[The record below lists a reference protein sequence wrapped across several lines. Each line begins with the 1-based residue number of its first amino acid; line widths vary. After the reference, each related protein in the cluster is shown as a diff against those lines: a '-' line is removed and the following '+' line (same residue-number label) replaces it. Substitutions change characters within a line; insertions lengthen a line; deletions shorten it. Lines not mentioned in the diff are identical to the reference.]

1 MKQRWGCLSNQAGF
15 AIFGAVLILALVT
28 IIGIAAIST
37 STSERRTATNFL
49 LYERVFYTAEA
60 GLAHVKEAFK
70 NTLRTPAY
78 ISVMALTGKPDWTF
92 ALHGA
97 TNTTYGG
104 GVTWIADQPIDG
116 NAYTITVWDNDDGD
130 GDPAHDADGLIFIR
144 SEAVGPQNSSCSIE
158 TLVTATAT
166 SDPIHGYNAQEGG
179 GSGKNFTSNDAGAIN
194 FSAPGF
200 GLRSLHVGG

>member
-1 MKQRWGCLSNQAGF
+1 MKLRLGCLSNQAGF

-28 IIGIAAIST
+28 IIGIAAIGT

-60 GLAHVKEAFK
+60 GLQHVKEAFK
-70 NTLRTPAY
+70 NTLRTPAHL
-78 ISVMALTGKPDWTF
+78 SVMAITGKPDWTF

-97 TNTTYGG
+97 TDTTYAG

-116 NAYTITVWDNDDGD
+116 NAYTITVWDNDDDD
-130 GDPAHDADGLIFIR
+130 GDPAHDADGMIWIR
-144 SEAVGPQNSSCSIE
+144 SDAAGPQNSNCSIE

-194 FSAPGF
+194 FGAAGF
-200 GLRSLHVGG
+200 AGRRMTVGG